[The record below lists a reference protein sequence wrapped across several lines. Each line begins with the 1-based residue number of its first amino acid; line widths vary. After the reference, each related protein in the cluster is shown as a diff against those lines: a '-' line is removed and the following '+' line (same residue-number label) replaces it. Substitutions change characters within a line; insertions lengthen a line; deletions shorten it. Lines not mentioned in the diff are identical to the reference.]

1 MNNRKSR
8 KKGYL
13 LIEACIYL
21 GALGV
26 ITLGLTKNLIFYVRE
41 YNSFLANEE
50 EFNYLLNAEMYL
62 DYRFL
67 NKSVEEVI
75 INPNK
80 DYISIKLWE
89 DEKLLEDKIEK
100 RKNTLDINFLRRGKY
115 YYHTLL
121 ENVEKFDVIEKDDLF
136 YIRLKVKDQDE
147 RVYCYEKG

>member
-1 MNNRKSR
+1 M
-8 KKGYL
+8 
-13 LIEACIYL
+13 
-21 GALGV
+21 
-26 ITLGLTKNLIFYVRE
+26 IFYVRE

-67 NKSVEEVI
+67 NKRVEEVI

-89 DEKLLEDKIEK
+89 DGKLLEDKIEK

-115 YYHTLL
+115 YYHALL

-136 YIRLKVKDQDE
+136 YIKLKVKDQDE

>member
-67 NKSVEEVI
+67 NKRVEEVI

-89 DEKLLEDKIEK
+89 DGKLLEDKIEK

-115 YYHTLL
+115 YYHALL

-136 YIRLKVKDQDE
+136 YIKLKVKDQDE

>member
-67 NKSVEEVI
+67 NKRVEEVI

-136 YIRLKVKDQDE
+136 YIKLKVKDQDE